1 MPWFFVAGDD
11 VVAHKHGEKSAQTL
25 SAAGFRNLMFRT
37 YNGYVNLPSYFLFNN
52 FSFVMV
58 HESYNRQCSLGH
70 YTIPEETD
78 ELCTWLTASLG
89 LEGSRSY

>member
-1 MPWFFVAGDD
+1 M
-11 VVAHKHGEKSAQTL
+11 VAHKHGEKSAQTL

-37 YNGYVNLPSYFLFNN
+37 YNGYVILPSLSKHAFIFC
-52 FSFVMV
+52 SFFQS
-58 HESYNRQCSLGH
+58 ESLVWQCSLGH

-78 ELCTWLTASLG
+78 EVCTWLTASLG